1 MSHVHGKER
10 SSVQRYLCNC
20 MLDFS
25 DAVMDD
31 ALVSRGMFELELE
44 MYGVR
49 SRERRG
55 EDAPRV
61 IGSLS
66 YPPTPGC

>member
-1 MSHVHGKER
+1 
-10 SSVQRYLCNC
+10 

-49 SRERRG
+49 SREKERMRL
-55 EDAPRV
+55 V
-61 IGSLS
+61 SLAHFL
-66 YPPTPGC
+66 PHQRLVAKIKAFQPGTPG